1 MATTK
6 KAAATTQKKTS
17 TKATTEDI
25 YVVLLSEDSS
35 PSISDQNGFVVV
47 LSLKNKDDKELWS
60 KLEKLGYREEVEDDE
75 DDNRDYDYTY
85 VTLNDVI
92 KVAEGTLSQG
102 LEQDVFK
109 GKGKVKAFIACH
121 SDNQW

>member
-47 LSLKNKDDKELWS
+47 LSLKNTDDKELWS

-102 LEQDVFK
+102 LEQDVFT

>member
-6 KAAATTQKKTS
+6 KAVATTQKKTS

-75 DDNRDYDYTY
+75 DDEDDNRDYDYTY

-92 KVAEGTLSQG
+92 KVAEGTITCQK
-102 LEQDVFK
+102 VFK
-109 GKGKVKAFIACH
+109 GKETKAFIACH
-121 SDNQW
+121 GDNQW